1 MTSTDHPASWVP
13 PLLLGSA
20 AAVAAEVTA
29 ALLLYAGAGFVR
41 ALALVLTV
49 LLASLALGL
58 WSAPTEVED
67 PVEALRRRW
76 QLTLFAFLV
85 AGMTAYLWTVLG
97 GLSEGLL
104 GRGLGLAFLG
114 ALPMY
119 AVGHL
124 VATIASVR
132 ACRGLPGPGAWVAF
146 GAALGSLFTGA
157 FLTASA
163 TPVTMYGVGLVVVWV
178 GALVHGQVL
187 DRVVGP
193 PGRIVDIASLA
204 PDRPEEEPG
213 SP

>member
-1 MTSTDHPASWVP
+1 VRAADHPASWVP

-58 WSAPTEVED
+58 WSAPTETDD
-67 PVEALRRRW
+67 PVESLRRRW
-76 QLTLFAFLV
+76 QLVLFAFLV
-85 AGMTAYLWTVLG
+85 AGVPAYLWTVLG
-97 GLSEGLL
+97 GLSDGLFA
-104 GRGLGLAFLG
+104 RGLGLAFLG

-119 AVGHL
+119 AIGHL

-132 ACRGLPGPGAWVAF
+132 ARRGLAGPGAWVAF

-178 GALVHGQVL
+178 GALMHGQVL

-193 PGRIVDIASLA
+193 PRPIVDIAALA
-204 PDRPEEEPG
+204 PDRSEEERGRP
-213 SP
+213 